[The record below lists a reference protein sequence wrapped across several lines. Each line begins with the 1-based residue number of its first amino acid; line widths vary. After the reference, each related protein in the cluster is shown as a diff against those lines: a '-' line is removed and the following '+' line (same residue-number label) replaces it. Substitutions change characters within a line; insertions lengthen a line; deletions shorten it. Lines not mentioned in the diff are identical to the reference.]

1 MKAMQK
7 SELYISTIGVLLIIN
22 QLFVLGFAIAG
33 NPINVGG
40 ILSII
45 VGILG
50 GLVAIVYFREKKMIG
65 VAFCLFLIGL
75 TIILAD
81 IERAFSTDESDN
93 FVASLLYVVT
103 GVVLVYHSASLA
115 VGLKTGSAKSIVCL
129 AVISILELYLFLSV
143 VRRGDDL
150 TAFDWTNLIMAIE
163 HGAFIVILT
172 RPEMMISPFLK
183 RLRTNSDVLYDAMVS
198 DPEVYVDRK
207 DVGRLTDISDGP
219 EWTHLDNGPIERET
233 TVGLHS
239 RWTATEMLLQKWKDD
254 DRLHLTVRNKG
265 TDSYNIVMSM
275 VVDQTVLSKNDDGKV
290 TKIRFYGQ
298 EGVFADVIVVSDDE
312 LTKGYIDII
321 KSKMAAAKAKK
332 QS

>member
-1 MKAMQK
+1 MKTMKK
-7 SELYISTIGVLLIIN
+7 SEVYISTIGVLLIIN
-22 QLFVLGFAIAG
+22 QLFVLAFTIAG

-65 VAFCLFLIGL
+65 VAFCLFLIGF

-81 IERAFSTDESDN
+81 IERAFSSEESDN

-103 GVVLVYHSASLA
+103 GVVLVYHSASMA
-115 VGLKTGSAKSIVCL
+115 IGLKTGSAKSIVCL
-129 AVISILELYLFLSV
+129 AVISILELYLFLAV

-150 TAFDWTNLIMAIE
+150 TSLDWTNLIMAIE
-163 HGAFIVILT
+163 HGAFIFILT
-172 RPEMMISPFLK
+172 RPEMMITSFLR
-183 RLRTNSDVLYDAMVS
+183 RLRTNSDVLYDSMVS
-198 DPEVYVDRK
+198 DPEVYVDRN
-207 DVGRLTDISDGP
+207 DVSRLTDIGDGP

-233 TVGLHS
+233 TIGLHS

-254 DRLHLTVRNKG
+254 ERLHLTVRNKG
-265 TDSYNIVMSM
+265 TDSYNIIMSM
-275 VVDQTVLSKNDDGKV
+275 VVEQTILFKNDEGKV

-298 EGVFADVIVVSDDE
+298 EGMFADVKVVAEDE
-312 LTKGYIDII
+312 ITKGYIDLIRY
-321 KSKMAAAKAKK
+321 KAAAAKAKK